1 MFRNQ
6 QVADSNP
13 SASSLEAARGRCTA
27 IAANHDSVDTRQ
39 QAADSPVRESIE
51 QADDMAD
58 ALRGCYQV
66 L

>member
-13 SASSLEAARGRCTA
+13 SASSLEATRGRGTA
-27 IAANHDSVDTRQ
+27 IAANHDWVETRQ
-39 QAADSPVRESIE
+39 QAADLALREWLGR
-51 QADDMAD
+51 ADDMAG
-58 ALRGCYQV
+58 ARRGCYQV